1 MRINTEFMKQ
11 TFFLALEG
19 VPVTLKI
26 TGVALLLG
34 LFFGFLLAL
43 ARVYKVRVLS
53 AMITGYVSLI
63 RGTPMV
69 LQVLLVYSVA
79 PSLLN
84 SIVKSMEWQINVFD
98 INPILYAY
106 VVFGINTTALLTE
119 IFRSAL
125 LAVNKTQLEA
135 ALSVGL
141 TPFWAYVRIIVP
153 QAVERALPNIC
164 TTTVNLLKGTSLA
177 FMMSVADVTAIAK
190 TQASFG
196 YNYLEAYADIFVIYI
211 LLCGGVQIVFH
222 FIERRL
228 TLHRRPVTAQGG

>member
-1 MRINTEFMKQ
+1 MSLNTEFMKE
-11 TFFLALEG
+11 TFFLALDG

-26 TGVALLLG
+26 TGVAL
-34 LFFGFLLAL
+34 FFSLIIGFLLAL
-43 ARVYKVRVLS
+43 TRIYRVRIFSSVV
-53 AMITGYVSLI
+53 AGYVSLI

-69 LQVLLVYSVA
+69 LQVLIVYSMV

-84 SIVKSMEWQINVFD
+84 SIVKSLGWQVNVFD
-98 INPILYAY
+98 INPVVYAY
-106 VVFGINTTALLTE
+106 VVFTINTTALITE

-125 LAVNKTQLEA
+125 LSVSKTQLEA

-141 TPFWAYVRIIVP
+141 SPFWAYVRIIVP
-153 QAVERALPNIC
+153 QAVEKALPNIC

-196 YNYLEAYADIFVIYI
+196 YNYLEAYADIFAIYI
-211 LLCGGVQIVFH
+211 LLCGVVQILFH
-222 FIERRL
+222 LLERRL
-228 TLHRRPVTAQGG
+228 TRHRRVAVA

>member
-1 MRINTEFMKQ
+1 MTFNTEFMRE
-11 TFFLALEG
+11 TFFLALGG

-26 TGVALLLG
+26 TGIALFFSLI
-34 LFFGFLLAL
+34 FGFLLAL
-43 ARVYKVRVLS
+43 VRIHKVKVAS
-53 AMITGYVSLI
+53 SVVTGYVSLI

-69 LQVLLVYSVA
+69 LQILIVYSMV

-84 SIVKSMEWQINVFD
+84 TIVKGLGWQLNVFD
-98 INPILYAY
+98 INPALYAY
-106 VVFGINTTALLTE
+106 VVFTINTTALLTE

-125 LAVNKTQLEA
+125 LSISKTQLEA

-153 QAVERALPNIC
+153 QAVEKALPNIC

-211 LLCGGVQIVFH
+211 LLCGSVQILFH
-222 FIERRL
+222 FVEVRL
-228 TLHRRPVTAQGG
+228 TRHRRPVAA

>member
-1 MRINTEFMKQ
+1 MRINWEFMRE
-11 TFFLALEG
+11 TFFLALRG

-26 TGVALLLG
+26 TGVAL
-34 LFFGFLLAL
+34 FFGLIVGFMLAL
-43 ARVYKVRVLS
+43 ARLYKIKILS
-53 AMITGYVSLI
+53 AVVAGYVSLI

-69 LQVLLVYSVA
+69 LQVLLVYSVV

-84 SIVKSMEWQINVFD
+84 SIVKSMGWQINVFD
-98 INPILYAY
+98 IEPVLYAY

-125 LAVNKTQLEA
+125 LSVSKTQLEA

-153 QAVERALPNIC
+153 QAVEKALPNIC

-196 YNYLEAYADIFVIYI
+196 YNYLESYADIFVIYI
-211 LLCGGVQIVFH
+211 LLCGGVQILFY

-228 TLHRRPVTAQGG
+228 TLHRRSVTAQGG

>member
-1 MRINTEFMKQ
+1 MRINLEFMRE
-11 TFFLALEG
+11 TFFLALGG

-26 TGVALLLG
+26 TGVALFFGLL
-34 LFFGFLLAL
+34 LGFLLAL
-43 ARVYKVRVLS
+43 ARVYKIKILS
-53 AMITGYVSLI
+53 PVVAGYVSLI
-63 RGTPMV
+63 RGTPTV
-69 LQVLLVYSVA
+69 LQVLLVYSVV

-84 SIVKSMEWQINVFD
+84 TLVKRLGWQLNVFD
-98 INPILYAY
+98 INPVLYAY
-106 VVFGINTTALLTE
+106 VVFGVNTTALLTE

-125 LAVNKTQLEA
+125 LAVSKTQLEA

-153 QAVERALPNIC
+153 QAVEKALPNIC

-190 TQASFG
+190 TQAAFG

-211 LLCGGVQIVFH
+211 LLCGGVQILFY

-228 TLHRRPVTAQGG
+228 TQHRRSAAAQGG

>member
-1 MRINTEFMKQ
+1 MSLNKEFMKE
-11 TFFLALEG
+11 TFFLALGG

-26 TGVALLLG
+26 TCIALFFSLI
-34 LFFGFLLAL
+34 FGFLLAL
-43 ARVYKVRVLS
+43 SRIYKVKILS
-53 AMITGYVSLI
+53 SVVSGYVSII

-69 LQVLLVYSVA
+69 LQVLIVYSMV

-84 SIVKSMEWQINVFD
+84 SIVKNMGLQVNVFD
-98 INPILYAY
+98 INPAVYAY
-106 VVFGINTTALLTE
+106 VVFTINTTALITE

-125 LAVNKTQLEA
+125 LAVSKTQLEA

-153 QAVERALPNIC
+153 QAVEKALPNIC

-196 YNYLEAYADIFVIYI
+196 YNYLEAYTDIFVIYI
-211 LLCGGVQIVFH
+211 ILCGGVQILFYLL
-222 FIERRL
+222 EKRL
-228 TLHRRPVTAQGG
+228 TRHRRTATA